1 MSPTLPRTL
10 AVSALLAAICTS
22 APLAA
27 GGRHG
32 ALPLVDVAAV
42 DRDTGAWLP
51 PTRHRGEDWI
61 EGRPGHRYGLRLT
74 NVTGR
79 RVLAVVSVDG
89 VNAVTGQTAAT
100 SQTGYVL
107 EPWQTLQIDGW
118 RKSLS
123 QVAQFVF
130 TDIDDSYAARTGRAW
145 NVGVIGVAV
154 FEEARAWR
162 EPPAAIAES
171 QARKETAADASAPAR
186 RAEARIQSRQSIGTG
201 HGLREHS
208 PAQRTTFDRATTVPA
223 QILRLRY
230 DDWNGLV
237 ARGVILSPCC
247 VQDKPHAFP
256 GGFVPDP
263 PGDFRN

>member
-1 MSPTLPRTL
+1 MSPTLPRIL
-10 AVSALLAAICTS
+10 AVSALLAAIGLS
-22 APLAA
+22 APLSA
-27 GGRHG
+27 GGRPG
-32 ALPLVDVAAV
+32 GTPLVDVAAV

-61 EGRPGHRYGLRLT
+61 EGIPGHRYGLRLA

-89 VNAVTGQTAAT
+89 VNVVTGQTAAT

-130 TDIDDSYAARTGRAW
+130 TDIGDSYAARTGRAR

-154 FEEARAWR
+154 FEEARPWR
-162 EPPAAIAES
+162 EPPVAIAES
-171 QARKETAADASAPAR
+171 EAGRKTASEASATPRRADAYA
-186 RAEARIQSRQSIGTG
+186 QSMQSMGTG
-201 HGLREHS
+201 HGAREHS
-208 PAQRTTFDRATTVPA
+208 LAQHTTFNRASAVPA

-237 ARGVILSPCC
+237 ARGVISSPCC
-247 VQDKPHAFP
+247 MPDGPHAFP

-263 PGDFRN
+263 PGDLRN

>member
-1 MSPTLPRTL
+1 MSPVLPRIL
-10 AVSALLAAICTS
+10 AVSALLAALGAS
-22 APLAA
+22 SPLVA
-27 GGRHG
+27 GGRHH
-32 ALPLVDVAAV
+32 ATPLVDIAAV

-51 PTRHRGEDWI
+51 PTRHRGDDWI

-74 NVTGR
+74 NVTGG

-89 VNAVTGQTAAT
+89 INVVTGQTAAT

-130 TDIDDSYAARTGRAW
+130 TDIGDSYAARTGRAQ

-154 FEEARAWR
+154 FEEARPWR

-171 QARKETAADASAPAR
+171 QAGKEAAVDAAAPSR
-186 RAEARIQSRQSIGTG
+186 RAVAQAQSMQSSGTG
-201 HGLREHS
+201 HGAREHS
-208 PAQRTTFDRATTVPA
+208 FATRTTFQRATTLPA
-223 QILRLRY
+223 QVLRLRY
-230 DDWNGLV
+230 DDRDGLV
-237 ARGVILSPCC
+237 ARGVVRSSCC
-247 VQDKPHAFP
+247 MQDFPHAFP
-256 GGFVPDP
+256 GGFAPDP

>member
-1 MSPTLPRTL
+1 MSPVLPRIL
-10 AVSALLAAICTS
+10 AVSALLAAFGAS
-22 APLAA
+22 SPLSA
-27 GGRHG
+27 GGRHHG
-32 ALPLVDVAAV
+32 APLVDIAAV

-61 EGRPGHRYGLRLT
+61 EGRPGHRYALRLT
-74 NVTGR
+74 NVTGAR
-79 RVLAVVSVDG
+79 LLAVMSVDG
-89 VNAVTGQTAAT
+89 VNVVTGQTAAT

-130 TDIDDSYAARTGRAW
+130 TDVGDSYAARTGRAQ

-154 FEEARAWR
+154 FEEARPWR

-171 QARKETAADASAPAR
+171 QAGREATTDAAAPSRTANAQAR
-186 RAEARIQSRQSIGTG
+186 TMQSIGTG
-201 HGLREHS
+201 HGAREHS
-208 PAQRTTFDRATTVPA
+208 LARHTGFTRATMAPAQM
-223 QILRLRY
+223 LRLRY
-230 DDWNGLV
+230 DDRDGLV
-237 ARGVILSPCC
+237 ARGVVASPCC
-247 VQDKPHAFP
+247 MRDAPHAFP

-263 PGDFRN
+263 PGDFQN

>member
-1 MSPTLPRTL
+1 MSSVLPRIL
-10 AVSALLAAICTS
+10 AVSALLAALGS
-22 APLAA
+22 PSPLPA
-27 GGRHG
+27 GGLRDTM
-32 ALPLVDVAAV
+32 PLVDVAAV

-51 PTRHRGEDWI
+51 PTRHRGDDWI

-89 VNAVTGQTAAT
+89 VNVVTGQTAAT

-130 TDIDDSYAARTGRAW
+130 TDIGDSYAARTGRAR

-154 FEEARAWR
+154 FEEARPWR

-171 QARKETAADASAPAR
+171 QAGKEAAADATASARGTNAQ
-186 RAEARIQSRQSIGTG
+186 AQSMQSTGTG
-201 HGLREHS
+201 HGARERS
-208 PAQRTTFDRATTVPA
+208 LARRTTFNRATTVPA
-223 QILRLRY
+223 QILRVRY
-230 DDWNGLV
+230 DDWSGLV
-237 ARGVILSPCC
+237 ARGIVASPCC
-247 VQDKPHAFP
+247 MQEAPHAFP

-263 PGDFRN
+263 PGNLQN